1 VESVIRHLQL
11 NQGVLPYSALDAAGC
26 ERRDVGR
33 ELHAGRIVRVRSGWF
48 ALPDAHREVVR
59 AVRVGGTATAATVA
73 KMRGLWVADD
83 SQLHVRVRYSTGRLS
98 APHDR
103 RQPLDRV
110 RHRVC
115 VHYGRP
121 GPFDRAVDPL
131 TRALAEMFA
140 CGDVGGAIATVDS
153 ALETGTLHL
162 AHLDLIRSW
171 MPPSK
176 RALLDLTEPDAQS
189 GIETKVRLFLR
200 SRRIPFRV
208 QVAISG
214 VGRVDLLVGER
225 LVIELDG
232 REFHTGSAFDED
244 RARDFELVTR
254 GYVVLRLSYRQVV
267 HDWDR
272 TRSGILA
279 LVARGEHRWRGAGP
293 FAPIPA
299 SLRPLPTRNA

>member
-1 VESVIRHLQL
+1 
-11 NQGVLPYSALDAAGC
+11 
-26 ERRDVGR
+26 
-33 ELHAGRIVRVRSGWF
+33 VRSGWF

-121 GPFDRAVDPL
+121 GPFDRAADPL
-131 TRALAEMFA
+131 TRSLAEMFA

-232 REFHTGSAFDED
+232 RAFHRIRVRRGS
-244 RARDFELVTR
+244 RAR
-254 GYVVLRLSYRQVV
+254 LR
-267 HDWDR
+267 
-272 TRSGILA
+272 
-279 LVARGEHRWRGAGP
+279 ARHPRIRGASAQLPAGRARLGSDAVRDP
-293 FAPIPA
+293 GARRARRAPLAWRRTVRADSGVLTPA
-299 SLRPLPTRNA
+299 AHAKCMRIRRMRCPRDLSNGFSCISGAAQQRER